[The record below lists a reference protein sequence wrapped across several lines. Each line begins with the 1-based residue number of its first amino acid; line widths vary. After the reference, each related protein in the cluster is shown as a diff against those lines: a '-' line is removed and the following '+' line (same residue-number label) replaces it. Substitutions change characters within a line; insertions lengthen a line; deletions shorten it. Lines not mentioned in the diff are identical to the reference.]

1 MDHIL
6 LLCLCAAL
14 VLKKKK
20 KKHVLF
26 FPPVVVF
33 PPACGQQ
40 AGDAAAP
47 PEERGEASGADGGV
61 CSHQTSR
68 RIPEGGEMETTGDR
82 RRAPKRQP
90 ENFVFFLLTGS

>member
-1 MDHIL
+1 MF
-6 LLCLCAAL
+6 
-14 VLKKKK
+14 KK

-82 RRAPKRQP
+82 RRVSVAAHRSVSLKTLC
-90 ENFVFFLLTGS
+90 FSF